1 MYLLAH
7 CGQIHFS
14 FGMFLVLVGIVIYF
28 VIGRLIFGKRKN
40 QHRVEYDMNQVSG
53 HICNCSLEEED
64 WGQNKLVQPEEEDW
78 GQNDVVQPKEENWNV

>member
-1 MYLLAH
+1 
-7 CGQIHFS
+7 
-14 FGMFLVLVGIVIYF
+14 
-28 VIGRLIFGKRKN
+28 
-40 QHRVEYDMNQVSG
+40 MNQVSG